1 MGKKHHL
8 AIIFVTGLGMLAN
21 SGWAQNAEQMANTA
35 KNEDPANADEQKTPE
50 INIPSRLS
58 SKIARSTITA
68 DRKRQMQLLA
78 DQLPSG
84 KPYWLND
91 GESEFL
97 AIWQEDRSGDAQG
110 ALLILHAEGEHPSW
124 PQTTQPLHDSLPEY
138 GWATMA
144 IQLPDP
150 LSKPLPKRTLAAKSI
165 TQPSSR
171 DIINESEEDEG
182 ANDESS
188 ADKSTTSQ
196 TNLEQETANNTPP
209 AENNTPSTST
219 KATENTE
226 EIAEKRLTAAI
237 KFLHDKGQFNIV
249 LMGSGTSAIRGHQLM
264 KEIVP
269 VIDNAKL
276 KKKIEKPIRG
286 SILFNAKNTLPTS
299 SEAYQDWFF
308 DPEIPVLDIYTA
320 TNLQNQLD
328 AKVRKILSR
337 KKKAIAY
344 KQLKITELPYERTW
358 KENRLSRRIRSFLDA
373 YIQGI
378 EITNAKLKKQQN

>member
-8 AIIFVTGLGMLAN
+8 ATIFVICLGLLAN
-21 SGWAQNAEQMANTA
+21 TGWAQNTEPTTNTA
-35 KNEDPANADEQKTPE
+35 ENEETENTDKQQTPE
-50 INIPSRLS
+50 TNTPSRLS
-58 SKIARSTITA
+58 SKITRSTITA
-68 DRKRQMQLLA
+68 DRKRKMQLLA

-84 KPYWLND
+84 QPYWLND
-91 GESEFL
+91 GTSEFL
-97 AIWQEDRSGDAQG
+97 GIWQEDRSGDAQG
-110 ALLILHAEGEHPSW
+110 ALLILHAEGEHPAW

-165 TQPSSR
+165 AQPTNR
-171 DIINESEEDEG
+171 DIVNEGDESEG
-182 ANDESS
+182 ANDENSS
-188 ADKSTTSQ
+188 DESTTSQ
-196 TNLEQETANNTPP
+196 ANPEKETAKNMQPT
-209 AENNTPSTST
+209 ENNNPSPQ
-219 KATENTE
+219 ATQDVED
-226 EIAEKRLTAAI
+226 IAEKRLTVAI

-249 LMGSGTSAIRGHQLM
+249 LMGSGTSAIRGHKLM

-269 VIDNAKL
+269 VIDDARL

-299 SEAYQDWFF
+299 SEVYKDWFF
-308 DPEIPVLDIYTA
+308 DPEIPILDIYTA
-320 TNLQNQLD
+320 TNLQNQQD
-328 AKVRKILSR
+328 AKMRKVLS
-337 KKKAIAY
+337 KKNKAIAY
-344 KQLKITELPYERTW
+344 KQLKVSELSYEKSW

-378 EITNAKLKKQQN
+378 EVTNAKLKKQ